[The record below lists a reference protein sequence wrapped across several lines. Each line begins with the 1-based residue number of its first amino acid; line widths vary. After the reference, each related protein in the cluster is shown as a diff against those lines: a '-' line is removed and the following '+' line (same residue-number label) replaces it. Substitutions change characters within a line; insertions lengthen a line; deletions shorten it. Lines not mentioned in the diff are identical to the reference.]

1 MAEGFFYLIG
11 VMLMKG
17 FQILKVRVAA
27 LFLLT
32 AFAITLFM
40 PVRVA
45 EASRLNAPSNSPN
58 IVSLTAGI
66 VEQNVSWNSGT
77 AK

>member
-1 MAEGFFYLIG
+1 
-11 VMLMKG
+11 MKV
-17 FQILKVRVAA
+17 FQILKVRAAA

-40 PVRVA
+40 PVRAA

-58 IVSLTAGI
+58 IVWLTESI
-66 VEQNVSWNSGT
+66 VEQNVSWNSGPR
-77 AK
+77 